1 MLAAPAWKPAPGCAV
16 RYRAGMDD
24 ATQSIELVYEDP
36 DLVVAVKPAGLAVHR
51 SRLVGRE
58 DDYLVDRLR
67 RQLDGPVHLAN
78 RLDRAT
84 SGLVLV
90 ARSREVA
97 TALGEQLMARTVAKT
112 YLAIVRGWPD
122 ETGAIDYPLT
132 VGSMTGERKPALTR
146 WRRLGQVEVPIAIGR
161 YPEQRYSLLEL
172 MPDTGRYR
180 QLRRH
185 LHHAHHPIIG
195 DTTLGRGEHNRLF
208 RQYFHSH
215 RMLLHAWR
223 LAIAHPT
230 TGAPLALEAP
240 LDATWQ
246 QLLARFAWTDAL
258 LDPPPMPSAAPSSS

>member
-1 MLAAPAWKPAPGCAV
+1 
-16 RYRAGMDD
+16 
-24 ATQSIELVYEDP
+24 
-36 DLVVAVKPAGLAVHR
+36 
-51 SRLVGRE
+51 
-58 DDYLVDRLR
+58 
-67 RQLDGPVHLAN
+67 VHLAN

-97 TALGEQLMARTVAKT
+97 TALGEQLMARSVAKT

-122 ETGAIDYPLT
+122 EAGEIDYPLT

-161 YPEQRYSLLEL
+161 YPEQRYSLLQLTPE
-172 MPDTGRYR
+172 TGRYR

-223 LAIAHPT
+223 LAIAHPV

-246 QLLARFAWTDAL
+246 QLLARFAWSDAL
-258 LDPPPMPSAAPSSS
+258 RDPMPAPEEAS

>member
-1 MLAAPAWKPAPGCAV
+1 MLAARRSAAANRCDRPV

-24 ATQSIELVYEDP
+24 TMPPIELVYQDA

-97 TALGEQLMARTVAKT
+97 TALGEQLMARSVAKT

-122 ETGAIDYPLT
+122 EAGEIDYPLT

-161 YPEQRYSLLEL
+161 YPEQRYSLLQLTPE
-172 MPDTGRYR
+172 TGRYR

-223 LAIAHPT
+223 LAIAHPV

-246 QLLARFAWTDAL
+246 QLLARFAWSDAL
-258 LDPPPMPSAAPSSS
+258 RDPMPAPEEAS